1 MYYLEVEDSLCD
13 VGTAA
18 LRGKIIASSLWIRKR
33 EGMDVKNVAFNAGS
47 SKRKKKKL
55 KGRKCSRESLD
66 WSWV

>member
-47 SKRKKKKL
+47 SKRKKKN
-55 KGRKCSRESLD
+55 
-66 WSWV
+66 